1 LGEQETEFE
10 DMKETGMYK
19 INLDIEIAKWQLSP

>member
-10 DMKETGMYK
+10 DMKETGMDK
-19 INLDIEIAKWQLSP
+19 INLDIEIVKMTI